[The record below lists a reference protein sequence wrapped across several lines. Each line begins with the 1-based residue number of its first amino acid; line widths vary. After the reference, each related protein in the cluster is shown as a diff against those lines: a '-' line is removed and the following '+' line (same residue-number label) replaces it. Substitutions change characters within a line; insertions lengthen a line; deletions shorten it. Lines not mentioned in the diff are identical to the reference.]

1 MSQTDTI
8 TRPHPDTGMSDSAH
22 SSSSSS
28 AERYALNEADTTP
41 ILLYKYRGGL
51 DTSTQ
56 KELCAYLDKSTCS
69 IFHPSPPSLPTNTP
83 CSTDE
88 SLRATR
94 KHIPRWTSY
103 VDIQRHD
110 LYLPTEK
117 DLYASYPNYNSNLA
131 SVKVPA
137 MAYWSRLLFGNYQD
151 LFILSPESSP
161 ASSQAD
167 EESRRV
173 SPTNTWARDEGE
185 AEGDE
190 T

>member
-1 MSQTDTI
+1 MSQTDII

-56 KELCAYLDKSTCS
+56 KELCAYLDK
-69 IFHPSPPSLPTNTP
+69 N
-83 CSTDE
+83 E

-117 DLYASYPNYNSNLA
+117 NLYASYPNYNSNLA

-137 MAYWSRLLFGNYQD
+137 LAYWSRLLLGNYQD
-151 LFILSPESSP
+151 LFIVSPESSP

-167 EESRRV
+167 EESRRA
-173 SPTNTWARDEGE
+173 SPTNTWAREDTGE
-185 AEGDE
+185 SEE